1 MKRLLSY
8 LLCLVL
14 MFGFALN
21 ARADVTPNGEFPVVN
36 EPITLKVFAPAI
48 PSIVDLNTNKFT
60 LWYEQRTGVH
70 IEWITA
76 PQSNSEEV
84 LNLMLAGGDL
94 PDIILGMD
102 VRPEIEEL
110 YGPTEKMLVP
120 LDDLI
125 DQYAPNFKAIVE
137 ARPEI
142 LNFIT
147 ATDGHIYGLPS
158 IQDCY
163 HCTYSQKMWIN
174 QDWMDKLGLKTPETI
189 DDFYNVLVAFRDQ
202 DPNGNGQKDEIPL
215 AGCKE
220 TEGWFQSVTGFILNA
235 FVYDSGVYNQIKDYE
250 TKDGKVDTSINKDG
264 YREGLR
270 FLNKLYAEGLIYP
283 DSFTMTGDSMKALA
297 LNETE
302 LVGAAPGGHLAMF
315 LDVVTNPERY
325 RHYTALAPLAG
336 PDGTRQAS
344 YFPYFPIAQGE
355 FYITSAN
362 KYPEASMRWADD
374 FYNYTTG
381 MARSWGEEG
390 VAWRAAEPT
399 EMGLDGKTP
408 ALFKT
413 LVPFDEQAQN
423 NNWSWLGIEYV
434 DNKLWNG
441 INVTTPDTDLYSA
454 EGFEKLLWVETE
466 NKYEPYKPTE
476 ATELIKLRLDSD
488 ANDELA
494 MLQVQLKNY
503 IEASRVDFILGNLSL
518 DNDWETYLS
527 TLNDLGLPRYL
538 ELKQIAL
545 DKLNSAV
552 K

>member
-1 MKRLLSY
+1 MKRLLSF

-14 MFGFALN
+14 MFGFALS
-21 ARADVTPNGEFPVVN
+21 AHADITPNGQFPVVT
-36 EPITLKVFAPAI
+36 EQITLNVFAPAI

-60 LWYEQRTGVH
+60 EWYEEHTGVH
-70 IEWITA
+70 IEWTTA

-84 LNLMLAGGDL
+84 MNLMLAGGDL
-94 PDIILGMD
+94 PDIILGMAM
-102 VRPEIEEL
+102 RPETEEK

-120 LDDLI
+120 LNDLI
-125 DQYAPNFKAIVE
+125 DNYAPNFKAILE
-137 ARPEI
+137 TRPEI
-142 LNFIT
+142 LKFIT
-147 ATDGHIYGLPS
+147 ATDGNIYGLPS

-174 QDWMDKLGLKTPETI
+174 QDWLNKLGLKTPETI
-189 DDFYNVLVAFRDQ
+189 DDFYHVLVAFRDN

-220 TEGWFQSVTGFILNA
+220 NEGWFQSVTGFVLNA

-250 TKDGKVDTSINKDG
+250 TADGKVETSINKDG

-270 FLNKLYAEGLIYP
+270 LLNKMYSEGLIYP

-302 LVGAAPGGHLAMF
+302 LVGCAPAGHLAMF
-315 LDVVTNPERY
+315 LDVATNPERY
-325 RHYTALAPLAG
+325 RHYTSLAPVAG
-336 PDGTRQAS
+336 PDGTRHAS
-344 YFPYFPIAQGE
+344 YFPYFPIEQGE

-362 KYPEASMRWADD
+362 QYPEASMRWADD

-381 MARSWGEEG
+381 MRRSWGEEG
-390 VAWRAAEPT
+390 VAWRVAE
-399 EMGLDGKTP
+399 EGEVGLDGTTP

-423 NNWSWLGIEYV
+423 NNWSWLGIEFV
-434 DNKLWNG
+434 DNTLWNG
-441 INVTTPDTDLYSA
+441 INVTTPDMDLYSTD
-454 EGFEKLLWVETE
+454 GFEKLLWVETE
-466 NKYEPYKPTE
+466 QKYEPFKPTQ
-476 ATELIKLRLDSD
+476 ATELIKLRLDED

-494 MLQVQLKNY
+494 TLQVQLKNY
-503 IEASRVDFILGNLSL
+503 IEASRVDFITGTQSL
-518 DNDWETYLS
+518 DNDWDTYIS

-538 ELKQIAL
+538 ELKQAAL
-545 DKLNSAV
+545 DNMK
-552 K
+552 